1 MFFPVNEYIKQG
13 ELFSLHIAYENL
25 PDADPYYRTQDANIM
40 VICDRLLEIGKDGT
54 TRIEQ

>member
-25 PDADPYYRTQDANIM
+25 LDYFVTQDANII